1 MTKLKHVMW
10 CFEDLLQLKFKQAIF
25 SGFIIYIYVILIYRY
40 YWQVIKMCIL
50 ILWVFTNIESMVI
63 WTSEHFDLVSL
74 HLSHCKNDNR
84 FVPGKNVSIYCPQES
99 SVSVAFSGHR
109 EFFFR
114 VIYRNIE
121 IMVNALRNKLTV
133 YVVPCA
139 EFLSHT
145 CLSG

>member
-1 MTKLKHVMW
+1 MLRRSS
-10 CFEDLLQLKFKQAIF
+10 AIKIQIRHF
-25 SGFIIYIYVILIYRY
+25 SGLIIYIYVIYRY

-99 SVSVAFSGHR
+99 SFSVAFSGHR
-109 EFFFR
+109 DFFFR
-114 VIYRNIE
+114 VICRNIK
-121 IMVNALRNKLTV
+121 IMANAPRHKMMV
-133 YVVPCA
+133 YVLPCVR
-139 EFLSHT
+139 LSSPYSLLYSLKAT
-145 CLSG
+145 CMSS